1 MAREAPS
8 GTVTAMDRRAF
19 LVDGT
24 VAVAAFALSAAIIA
38 AGGPEPETR
47 DADALALALAAAHSA
62 SVVLRR
68 PRPVAAV
75 ALGLATGLAYAAAGY
90 PPALV
95 PVVLLTVYSAAARL
109 PERPSRRLLVVAFLV
124 SALTSTLG
132 PGPTNTSVPLLVAGA
147 WFLGN
152 SVRARRLYTETL
164 EAQNR
169 QLEQAQHDLA
179 RQAVTEERL
188 RIARELHDVV
198 AHSMSVVAVH
208 AGTGRMVAGAD
219 PAAAERALATIESTT
234 RSALGEMRRLLGVL
248 RASDGDEPAALGPA
262 PGLADLDRLVA
273 DVARSGVD
281 VELRVHGDR
290 PEVPPGVDLSAY
302 RVVQEALTNVLKHA
316 GPARA
321 TVDVRYTA
329 AGVTVEVAD
338 DGRGAA
344 VPASPG
350 GHGLVGMRERVAVH
364 GGELDAGPAPAGGFR
379 VVARFPLGDSP

>member
-1 MAREAPS
+1 
-8 GTVTAMDRRAF
+8 MDRRDF
-19 LVDGT
+19 LVDG
-24 VAVAAFALSAAIIA
+24 AIALAAFALSAAVIA
-38 AGGPEPETR
+38 AAGADPGLR
-47 DADALALALAAAHSA
+47 DPDALALALVAAHSA

-68 PRPVAAV
+68 RRPVAAV
-75 ALGLATGLAYAAAGY
+75 ALSLATGFAYSAAKY

-95 PVVLLTVYSAAARL
+95 PLMLLTVYSAATAL
-109 PERPSRRLLVVAFLV
+109 PERPSRWVLVTAVVV
-124 SALTSTLG
+124 SALASTAG
-132 PGPTNTSVPLLVAGA
+132 PGPTSISLPLLAAGA

-152 SVRARRLYTETL
+152 SVRTRRLYTETL
-164 EAQNR
+164 EAKNR
-169 QLEQAQHDLA
+169 ELELAQHELA

-208 AGTGRMVAGAD
+208 AGTGRMVAGDD
-219 PAAAERALATIESTT
+219 PAAAERALATIEATT

-248 RASDGDEPAALGPA
+248 RSSDGDEPAALGPA

-281 VELRVHGDR
+281 VGLRVHGDR
-290 PEVPPGVDLSAY
+290 PDMPPGVDLSAY
-302 RVVQEALTNVLKHA
+302 RVVQEALTNVIRHA

-321 TVDVRYTA
+321 TVDVRYTG

-344 VPASPG
+344 MPPAPG
-350 GHGLVGMRERVAVH
+350 GHGLVGMRERVGVH
-364 GGELDAGPAPAGGFR
+364 GGELDAGPGPTGGFR
-379 VVARFPLGDSP
+379 VVATFPLGEAS

>member
-1 MAREAPS
+1 
-8 GTVTAMDRRAF
+8 MDRRDY
-19 LVDGT
+19 LVDGA
-24 VAVAAFALSAAIIA
+24 VALAAFALSAALLAA
-38 AGGPEPETR
+38 AGADPEIR
-47 DADALALALAAAHSA
+47 DPDALALALVAAHSA

-75 ALGLATGLAYAAAGY
+75 ALSLASGLAYSAANY

-109 PERPSRRLLVVAFLV
+109 PERPSRRLLVAAFLV
-124 SALTSTLG
+124 SAVASTLG
-132 PGPTNTSVPLLVAGA
+132 PGPTNTSLPLLVAGA

-152 SVRARRLYTETL
+152 SVRTRRLYTETL
-164 EAQNR
+164 EAKNR
-169 QLEQAQHDLA
+169 ELERAQDELA

-208 AGTGRMVAGAD
+208 AGTGRMVAGDD
-219 PAAAERALATIESTT
+219 PAAAERALATIEATT

-248 RASDGDEPAALGPA
+248 RSPDGDEPAALGPA
-262 PGLADLDRLVA
+262 PGLADLARLVA
-273 DVARSGVD
+273 EVARSGVD

-290 PEVPPGVDLSAY
+290 PDVPPGVDLSAY
-302 RVVQEALTNVLKHA
+302 RVAQEALTNVLKHA

-321 TVDVRYTA
+321 TVDVRYTG
-329 AGVTVEVAD
+329 AGVIVEVVD

-344 VPASPG
+344 APAPAG
-350 GHGLVGMRERVAVH
+350 GHGLIGMRERVAVH
-364 GGELDAGPAPAGGFR
+364 GGELDAGPGPAGGFR
-379 VVARFPLGDSP
+379 IVARFPLGAAP

>member
-1 MAREAPS
+1 
-8 GTVTAMDRRAF
+8 MDRRGY
-19 LVDGT
+19 LVDG
-24 VAVAAFALSAAIIA
+24 AVGLAAFALSAAILTA
-38 AGGPEPETR
+38 AGADPGTR
-47 DADALALALAAAHSA
+47 DPDVLALALVAAHSA

-75 ALGLATGLAYAAAGY
+75 ALSLASGFAYAAAKY

-109 PERPSRRLLVVAFLV
+109 PERPSRRLLVVAFVV
-124 SALTSTLG
+124 SAVASTVG

-147 WFLGN
+147 WFLGH

-164 EAQNR
+164 EAKNR
-169 QLEQAQHDLA
+169 ELELAQHELA

-208 AGTGRMVAGAD
+208 AGTGRMVASAD
-219 PAAAERALATIESTT
+219 PAAAEQALATIEATT

-248 RASDGDEPAALGPA
+248 RSSDGEPAALEPA

-273 DVARSGVD
+273 DVERSGLHVQ
-281 VELRVHGDR
+281 LRIDGDR
-290 PEVPPGVDLSAY
+290 TEVPPGVDLSAY
-302 RVVQEALTNVLKHA
+302 RVVQEALTNVIKHA
-316 GPARA
+316 GPAA
-321 TVDVRYTA
+321 VTVEVSYDG
-329 AGVTVEVAD
+329 AGVTVDVAD

-344 VPASPG
+344 APALPG

-364 GGELDAGPAPAGGFR
+364 GGELDAGPRESGGFR
-379 VVARFPLGDSP
+379 VVARFPLGDR

>member
-1 MAREAPS
+1 
-8 GTVTAMDRRAF
+8 MDRRDF
-19 LVDGT
+19 VVDGV
-24 VAVAAFALSAAIIA
+24 VALATFALGAAIMST
-38 AGGPEPETR
+38 AGPDPEVR
-47 DADALALALAAAHSA
+47 DPDVLALGLVAAHSA

-75 ALGLATGLAYAAAGY
+75 ALALASGLAYAVAEY
-90 PPALV
+90 PPALL

-109 PERPSRRLLVVAFLV
+109 PQRPSRRLLVASFLV
-124 SALTSTLG
+124 SALTSTVG

-164 EAQNR
+164 EAKNR
-169 QLEQAQHDLA
+169 ELEQAQHDLA

-208 AGTGRMVAGAD
+208 AGTGRMVAAD
-219 PAAAERALATIESTT
+219 DAAAAERALATIEATT

-248 RASDGDEPAALGPA
+248 RSSSGDEPAALGPA
-262 PGLADLDRLVA
+262 PGLADLDTLVA
-273 DVARSGVD
+273 DVKRSGID

-290 PEVPPGVDLSAY
+290 PDVPPGVDLSAY
-302 RVVQEALTNVLKHA
+302 RVVQEALTNVIKHA

-344 VPASPG
+344 APALPG
-350 GHGLVGMRERVAVH
+350 GHGLVGMRERTAVH
-364 GGELDAGPAPAGGFR
+364 GGELDAGPDPAGGFR
-379 VVARFPLGDSP
+379 VLARFPLDEA